1 MTGGAITLG
10 VLRNGSSPGTH
21 GVMRFLAT
29 FSFVC
34 LLLPQVAVAAPRAA
48 NATAEA
54 AEAEDEA
61 LGEEEDD
68 EDGSDDVTDRPPPM
82 AKAPPAKAPPAESN
96 AEAPPAKK
104 QRAVVVTPRAAE
116 SLRYAD
122 HLFLDGDYY
131 RSITEYRRFLF
142 LMKGRGSQAP
152 RAALAIGE
160 ALLRGEQY
168 DAAGRQLDGIA
179 QRTTDP
185 SLRRTA
191 LFAAGRAY
199 LADGRP
205 ELAKPRLRL
214 LSQDESTPG
223 DLRRE
228 ATWLLAWGHFDAGEI
243 DAAMQ
248 YFDALAKGEGQHA
261 KASAGVVEQL
271 GKLDDLPQK
280 NPLLAGAL
288 SIIPGGGHF
297 YLGQWVTGVTS
308 LVWNALFLF
317 AAGNAFYNQNWGV
330 GLVLMVFE
338 LGWYGGGIF
347 GAIAGAQRYNRD
359 AVRNWRDEILLNY
372 GEGRDI
378 PDEHLFRERHD
389 APPGTLLRFGGS
401 F

>member
-1 MTGGAITLG
+1 
-10 VLRNGSSPGTH
+10 
-21 GVMRFLAT
+21 MRLLVPL
-29 FSFVC
+29 SFVC
-34 LLLPQVAVAAPRAA
+34 LLLPQAAAATPRADFA
-48 NATAEA
+48 AADS

-68 EDGSDDVTDRPPPM
+68 EDGGDDVTDRPPPLP
-82 AKAPPAKAPPAESN
+82 KAPPKVTTTEPPTTNANSEPAKAKPT
-96 AEAPPAKK
+96 KIR
-104 QRAVVVTPRAAE
+104 RAVVVTPRAAE

-179 QRTTDP
+179 QRTTDA

-214 LSQDESTPG
+214 LSQDESTPS
-223 DLRRE
+223 DLRQE

-248 YFDALAKGEGQHA
+248 YFDALSKTEGQHA
-261 KASAGVVEQL
+261 EASAGVVEKL
-271 GKLDDLPQK
+271 GQLDDLPQK

-359 AVRNWRDEILLNY
+359 AVRNWRDEILLNH
-372 GEGRDI
+372 GGGRDI
-378 PDEHLFRERHD
+378 PDEHLFRDRHD
-389 APPGTLLRFGGS
+389 APPGSLLRFGGT